1 MPDLRCSGDLPTP
14 AMARIGLLGG
24 MSWESSL
31 LYYRLINEAARRR
44 LGGLHSADCLL
55 RSVDFEPIERL
66 QREGRWE
73 QLGAMLAGEAR
84 GLRGAGAGLV
94 VLCTNTMH
102 RVADT
107 VAAGLEVPL
116 LHIADVAADAV
127 RAAGLGTVGL
137 LGTEYTMEP
146 GFYTER
152 LTDRHGLEVLTP
164 GDADRGI
171 VHQVIFDELCRG
183 QVSDASRG
191 EYRRIMAELVSRGAQ
206 GIILGCTEI
215 GMLVS
220 AGDATVPMFD
230 TTELHAEAAVALA
243 VELAAAPA
251 RAERDGYVISTDR
264 SRLDREAIWRF
275 LQTAYWSPGIARA
288 KVERNLEGSLTFGLY
303 APDGSQAGFARLVT
317 DAGGFAWLADVF
329 VMPAHRGRGLGVWL
343 VETALSRPEVTPL
356 RILLAT
362 RDAHELYARFGFR
375 PVEAGRYMERPAP
388 PANG

>member
-1 MPDLRCSGDLPTP
+1 MPDLRSSGDLPAP

-31 LYYRLINEAARRR
+31 LYFRLINEAARRR
-44 LGGLHSADCLL
+44 LGGLHSADCLM

-66 QREGRWE
+66 QREARWE
-73 QLGAMLAGEAR
+73 QLGALLAAEAR

-102 RVADT
+102 RVADAI
-107 VAAGLEVPL
+107 AAGLEVPL
-116 LHIADVAADAV
+116 VHIADVAADAV
-127 RAAGLGTVGL
+127 RAAGLQTVGL
-137 LGTEYTMEP
+137 LGTGYTMEA

-152 LTDRHGLEVLTP
+152 LDNRHGLQVLTP
-164 GDADRGI
+164 GDADRRI
-171 VHQVIFDELCRG
+171 VHRVIYDELCRG
-183 QVSDASRG
+183 LVSEGSRA

-215 GMLVS
+215 GLLVS
-220 AGDATVPMFD
+220 AGDATVPLWD

-243 VELAAAPA
+243 VELAAAPG
-251 RAERDGYVISTDR
+251 RWERDGYVISTDR

-288 KVERNLEGSLTFGLY
+288 KVERNLEGSMTFGLY
-303 APDGSQAGFARLVT
+303 APDGSQAGFTRLVT

-343 VETALSRPEVTPL
+343 VQTVLRSPEVTPL

-375 PVEAGRYMERPAP
+375 EVPAGRYMERPAP
-388 PANG
+388 PVTG

>member
-1 MPDLRCSGDLPTP
+1 
-14 AMARIGLLGG
+14 MARIGLLGG

-55 RSVDFEPIERL
+55 RSLDFQPIEQL

-73 QLGAMLAGEAR
+73 QLGAMLAAEAGR
-84 GLRGAGAGLV
+84 LQGAGAGLV

-102 RVADT
+102 RVAD
-107 VAAGLEVPL
+107 AIEAGLEVPL

-127 RAAGLGTVGL
+127 RAAGLQTVGL

-146 GFYTER
+146 GLYTER
-152 LTDRHGLEVLTP
+152 IEDRHGVEVLTP
-164 GDADRGI
+164 GDADRRI
-171 VHQVIFDELCRG
+171 VHRVIFDELCRG
-183 QVSDASRG
+183 EINDTSRG

-215 GMLVS
+215 PMLVT
-220 AGDATVPMFD
+220 ADDATVPVFD

-251 RAERDGYVISTDR
+251 RWQRDGYVISTDR

-275 LQTAYWSPGIARA
+275 LETAYWSPGIARA
-288 KVERNLEGSLTFGLY
+288 KVERNIEGSLNFGLY

-317 DAGGFAWLADVF
+317 DSGGFAWLADVF
-329 VMPAHRGRGLGVWL
+329 VLPAHRGRGLGVWL
-343 VETALSRPEVTPL
+343 VQTALSHPEVTPL

-362 RDAHELYARFGFR
+362 RDAHQLYARFGFR
-375 PVEAGRYMERPAP
+375 PAEAGRYMARPAP
-388 PANG
+388 PAGN